1 MESDLSR
8 DFDRKNDAARAT
20 RDFDR
25 AGRSLAPSV
34 SSTIAANA
42 ASSRESLRFFSLD
55 RWNAKS
61 KENLRRGLMPRSMAA
76 FGVCASVF
84 SHAFSRVLSPGRVGA
99 PVAMRGPVLRQR
111 CDASV
116 VRPRRRRL
124 IDLQH
129 RGAARLRAFLEARLA
144 ALRGVRVL
152 RLLLSTQCAR
162 LAPS

>member
-61 KENLRRGLMPRSMAA
+61 NENLRRGLMPRSM
-76 FGVCASVF
+76 
-84 SHAFSRVLSPGRVGA
+84 
-99 PVAMRGPVLRQR
+99 
-111 CDASV
+111 V
-116 VRPRRRRL
+116 VRGPRRRGGVKTARP
-124 IDLQH
+124 
-129 RGAARLRAFLEARLA
+129 RGGGTQWIADRASAA
-144 ALRGVRVL
+144 VC
-152 RLLLSTQCAR
+152 STTDKVQ
-162 LAPS
+162 